1 MIISAALKYS
11 FATWGSSQAAL
22 YRQVSPIK
30 YPSASVTSLSDTM
43 FSENKVVNFDTRKFD
58 PDINYL
64 FIKDLLPIHA
74 LCNHDFLNILHRKR
88 PLSIPKAITNSI
100 NLDSTP
106 ETIILINTLFILQF
120 LTWVY
125 FFFLIHSFNKFPT
138 SSYLAACRRS
148 LHELLRYFHQHRST
162 MFLVTRLFKEL
173 KLTIAVCISGKNS
186 VKTHQSEYNQNSR
199 VQHFFVVVL
208 IQAKLTK
215 LSFFL
220 KNLKKNSM
228 RYFKPN
234 CPSYEYIV
242 HI

>member
-30 YPSASVTSLSDTM
+30 YPSASVTSLSDTT

-125 FFFLIHSFNKFPT
+125 FFFSHT
-138 SSYLAACRRS
+138 
-148 LHELLRYFHQHRST
+148 
-162 MFLVTRLFKEL
+162 
-173 KLTIAVCISGKNS
+173 
-186 VKTHQSEYNQNSR
+186 
-199 VQHFFVVVL
+199 FF
-208 IQAKLTK
+208 Q
-215 LSFFL
+215 
-220 KNLKKNSM
+220 
-228 RYFKPN
+228 
-234 CPSYEYIV
+234 
-242 HI
+242 